1 MMKRWIAGA
10 LVWMMLLSC
19 VVGCG
24 GAEAVESTTQT
35 KATDPVSTSEVT
47 EATEAVTVETEQPS
61 MQAEANFDSDINILC
76 WGKTSDK
83 YTNYL
88 DIYADTINGA
98 ILNDAVYN
106 RNIIL
111 EEKFGVRIIA
121 HESGTVA
128 MVETAVKAGDNT
140 YSAIMFGM
148 VNAMSLA
155 QRGMLLDTE
164 NMDDIHMDMPWW
176 NKELQDSLTVAG
188 RSFVLMGD
196 MNMQQWT

>member
-24 GAEAVESTTQT
+24 GTEAVESTTQT

-83 YTNYL
+83 
-88 DIYADTINGA
+88 
-98 ILNDAVYN
+98 
-106 RNIIL
+106 
-111 EEKFGVRIIA
+111 
-121 HESGTVA
+121 
-128 MVETAVKAGDNT
+128 
-140 YSAIMFGM
+140 
-148 VNAMSLA
+148 
-155 QRGMLLDTE
+155 
-164 NMDDIHMDMPWW
+164 
-176 NKELQDSLTVAG
+176 
-188 RSFVLMGD
+188 
-196 MNMQQWT
+196 